1 MKTGKSASELAPG
14 WLYRRCDLGCNGS
27 RLNWTNWKNEEAD
40 QPDLVA
46 GSAARQSQ
54 NKLEAKKAEKT
65 ELSWFRLVLSLVT
78 KSPVAFLL
86 SNIVQGGWDTAR
98 LL

>member
-1 MKTGKSASELAPG
+1 M
-14 WLYRRCDLGCNGS
+14 R
-27 RLNWTNWKNEEAD
+27 
-40 QPDLVA
+40 
-46 GSAARQSQ
+46 AARQSQ

-78 KSPVAFLL
+78 KSPVAVL